1 MPSPHWLIIWSNKI
15 SFYAVSITP
24 DTLFPS
30 QRSYS
35 GENTASA
42 IARSCAS
49 LALSLLVPVLV
60 VWHKDDLVQVL
71 SVLQAGLPG
80 TPTADDSQA
89 VQFHSGLALGMVL
102 SSLQHQRLR
111 LVLCVCS
118 NDSNTGCKPSIT
130 YLHLYAS
137 LCCTVMSWFRRTLIF
152 SSAPWKLWKAAPS
165 TPTWNTSQ
173 CQLMTWCEV
182 LTSWSLNNML

>member
-1 MPSPHWLIIWSNKI
+1 MPSPHWRIIWSNKI

-118 NDSNTGCKPSIT
+118 NDSNTGCKPSFTFTSMPLSVVQWCLGSEGHWSSLQLLGSSGKLLLQPQPGIQVS
-130 YLHLYAS
+130 AS
-137 LCCTVMSWFRRTLIF
+137 SWPDVK
-152 SSAPWKLWKAAPS
+152 S
-165 TPTWNTSQ
+165 
-173 CQLMTWCEV
+173 
-182 LTSWSLNNML
+182 